1 MTDRDRPVEVRPQ
14 APQGEEK
21 GLIHDVAAG
30 ALGGGVWKG
39 VEVVG
44 GRVIDH
50 LRPGVQSPVPPA
62 PPSEGHGASDSAP
75 DWNWPAG

>member
-50 LRPGVQSPVPPA
+50 LRRVSSHLCRQR
-62 PPSEGHGASDSAP
+62 PSEGHGASDSAP